1 MESVNDF
8 LRDVNDISE
17 YKNDLP
23 LDVYYK
29 LNEKYLSAPYD
40 LEGHKYSFG
49 TSLNRLDSS
58 KELKAIV
65 GTLQD
70 EYRGSQIDYFASFF
84 SFRL

>member
-1 MESVNDF
+1 MEAASYAGNADRVYSKTVKLD
-8 LRDVNDISE
+8 DV
-17 YKNDLP
+17 
-23 LDVYYK
+23 
-29 LNEKYLSAPYD
+29 AWYD
-40 LEGHKYSFG
+40 ALQGMYADTSKKYSFG

-70 EYRGSQIDYFASFF
+70 EYRGLQIDYFASFF